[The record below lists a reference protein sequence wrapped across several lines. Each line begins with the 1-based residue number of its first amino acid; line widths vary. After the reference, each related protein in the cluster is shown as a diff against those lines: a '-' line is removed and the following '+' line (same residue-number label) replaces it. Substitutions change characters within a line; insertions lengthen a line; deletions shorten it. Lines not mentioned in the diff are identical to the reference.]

1 MVKAETEKET
11 KLCQKIQN
19 MNDLLQQIWIS
30 PIKFSSS
37 HYIDHF
43 DQHIYF

>member
-1 MVKAETEKET
+1 MKAETEKQGT
-11 KLCQKIQN
+11 FGQKIQN
-19 MNDLLQQIWIS
+19 MNNQLQQKLIS
-30 PIKFSSS
+30 PIKFSSP